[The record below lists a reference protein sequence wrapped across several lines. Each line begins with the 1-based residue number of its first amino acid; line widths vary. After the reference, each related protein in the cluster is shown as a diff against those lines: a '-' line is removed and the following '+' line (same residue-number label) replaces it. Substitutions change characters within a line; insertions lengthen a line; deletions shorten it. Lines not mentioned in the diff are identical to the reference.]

1 MTVCTMP
8 HSRPQFLKQA
18 IVLAS
23 LLLQA
28 FLPCCSSLLDQQQS
42 GRQPVGQLSDSHNQ
56 YDNVLRR

>member
-1 MTVCTMP
+1 MP

-18 IVLAS
+18 IVPAS

-42 GRQPVGQLSDSHNQ
+42 GRQPVGQLSDSHDQ